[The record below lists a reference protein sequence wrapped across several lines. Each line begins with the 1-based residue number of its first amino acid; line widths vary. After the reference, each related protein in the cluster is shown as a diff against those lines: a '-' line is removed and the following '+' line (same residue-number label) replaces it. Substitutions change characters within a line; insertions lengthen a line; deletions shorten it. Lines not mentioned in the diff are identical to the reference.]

1 MRTKIVLGTLAL
13 AAMFI
18 SCNEDKRE
26 KAKATA
32 NEVIDETGEALDT
45 AAAKIDTL
53 AGKVKHEV
61 GDAMTKDITVTGK
74 VTEIIN
80 GKDGYMAR
88 IQTSRGNIY
97 SATISIPNLDD
108 PKQYR
113 TVKVGD
119 QITVKGEA
127 TQLEDDMLIRV
138 DELK

>member
-1 MRTKIVLGTLAL
+1 MNTKIILGILAL
-13 AAMFI
+13 AVTFI

-74 VTEIIN
+74 VTEIFH
-80 GKDGYMAR
+80 GKDGYTAK
-88 IQTSRGNIY
+88 IQTSGGNIY
-97 SATISIPNLDD
+97 SATISVPNLDD

-113 TVKVGD
+113 VAKVGD
-119 QITVKGEA
+119 RITVKGEA

>member
-1 MRTKIVLGTLAL
+1 MKTRIILGAL
-13 AAMFI
+13 AMAVMFV
-18 SCNEDKRE
+18 SCNEEKRE
-26 KAKATA
+26 EAKATA
-32 NEVIDETGEALDT
+32 SEVIDETGEALDT
-45 AAAKIDTL
+45 AAAKIDTI

-74 VTEIIN
+74 VTEIIH
-80 GKDGYMAR
+80 GKDGYTAK
-88 IQTSRGNIY
+88 IQTSGGNIY
-97 SATISIPNLDD
+97 SATISVPNLDN

-113 TVKVGD
+113 VAKVGD